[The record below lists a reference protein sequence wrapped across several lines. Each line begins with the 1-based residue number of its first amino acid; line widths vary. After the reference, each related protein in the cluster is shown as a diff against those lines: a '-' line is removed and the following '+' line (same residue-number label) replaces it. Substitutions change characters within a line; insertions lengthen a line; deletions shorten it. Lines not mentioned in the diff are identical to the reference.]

1 MAERRSDESVLNEVL
16 DLKGLRMAD
25 IGSGAGEMVR
35 YMTGQGAS
43 VTGLECG
50 ELQLAKAR
58 SYPSEGDEVYLEGV
72 GQAMPFNDGDFDAVT
87 FFKSLHHVPPEHMVG
102 ALAEAMR
109 VITSAGTV
117 YVAEPIASGTG
128 FELHAPIDDETVVR
142 TSAYNAIQNAAAH
155 GLVQVREIFY
165 DTVYHYEN
173 FAAFKEEMIRIEPMR
188 RAPFEVIEDDLRSA
202 FDRLGIPDEAG
213 IRFAQPMR
221 VNVLAK
227 V

>member
-35 YMTGQGAS
+35 YMTRRGAS

-72 GQAMPFNDGDFDAVT
+72 GQAMPFNDGDFGAVT

-128 FELHAPIDDETVVR
+128 FELHAPIDDETAVR
-142 TSAYNAIQNAAAH
+142 TSPI
-155 GLVQVREIFY
+155 GLCPAEG
-165 DTVYHYEN
+165 H
-173 FAAFKEEMIRIEPMR
+173 
-188 RAPFEVIEDDLRSA
+188 
-202 FDRLGIPDEAG
+202 
-213 IRFAQPMR
+213 
-221 VNVLAK
+221 
-227 V
+227 

>member
-1 MAERRSDESVLNEVL
+1 M
-16 DLKGLRMAD
+16 
-25 IGSGAGEMVR
+25 R
-35 YMTGQGAS
+35 YMTRQGAS

-72 GQAMPFNDGDFDAVT
+72 GQAMPFNDGDFGAVT

-128 FELHAPIDDETVVR
+128 FEPVD
-142 TSAYNAIQNAAAH
+142 AII
-155 GLVQVREIFY
+155 GLVDGPGGTANGTDDVVV
-165 DTVYHYEN
+165 D
-173 FAAFKEEMIRIEPMR
+173 R
-188 RAPFEVIEDDLRSA
+188 RPLGG
-202 FDRLGIPDEAG
+202 RL
-213 IRFAQPMR
+213 
-221 VNVLAK
+221 VNVLDPQRLLARAVQVIEK
-227 V
+227 SVVGADAMQGVQT